1 MIGWRIANFRK
12 VPPRPRGNERSPK
25 ANFTDETASQRHRLR
40 GAPVLWQPKYR
51 AYIER
56 FTPEFGGIP
65 SGSED
70 IVPVGA
76 ERPRLRDAYG

>member
-1 MIGWRIANFRK
+1 M
-12 VPPRPRGNERSPK
+12 RSLLQQTGLS
-25 ANFTDETASQRHRLR
+25 TDVAVENIE
-40 GAPVLWQPKYR
+40 YC
-51 AYIER
+51 IER